1 MSAGTAAI
9 RTRALLACEPFAAR
23 LGASRVAAAIA
34 AGLREGGRPE
44 PDFVELPNDADDR
57 RAAEALEEQGFH
69 RRMLA
74 SRAVVIAVA
83 ALRERTLAGSAAFEV
98 ATLARQNGV
107 PCYAVAADVA
117 LDAFDLRVLDLQL
130 VLEARGQAALRRAGE
145 RLAGV
150 L

>member
-1 MSAGTAAI
+1 
-9 RTRALLACEPFAAR
+9 
-23 LGASRVAAAIA
+23 
-34 AGLREGGRPE
+34 
-44 PDFVELPNDADDR
+44 
-57 RAAEALEEQGFH
+57 
-69 RRMLA
+69 
-74 SRAVVIAVA
+74 VVIAVA